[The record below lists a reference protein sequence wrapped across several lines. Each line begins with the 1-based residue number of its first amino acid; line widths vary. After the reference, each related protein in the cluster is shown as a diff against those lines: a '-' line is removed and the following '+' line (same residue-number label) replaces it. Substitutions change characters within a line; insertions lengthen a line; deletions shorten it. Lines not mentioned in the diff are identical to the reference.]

1 MEARLR
7 KFLLRHLGTIALLI
21 ACAGSARAQ
30 SNVAEALQ
38 TSLPP
43 GWECLQG
50 PNELDRPGRA
60 FYVDPKG
67 VRYEL
72 IDLHDRLKPTSG
84 EVASTAARASGY
96 VTAGL
101 MASMLNMVGL
111 SLSGTTKYASTVI
124 LLQRHEER
132 TEEADV
138 RAALRTIDPSLID
151 AQNSYFVIRNV
162 QIAKEMKLTVDRS
175 IAGSFGGDVPF
186 RNLFKVSG
194 AATDPSKQGDAAKAS
209 SAPATNPPAIAAED
223 DKTFTIDQTFT
234 KPLTV
239 CYLAQRFTL
248 KNVGAGAGGSIRDAQ
263 LVEEYWHPYTEK

>member
-7 KFLLRHLGTIALLI
+7 GSELRHLGAISLLTV
-21 ACAGSARAQ
+21 CGGSANAQ

-50 PNELDRPGRA
+50 PNELDHPGRA

-72 IDLHDRLKPTSG
+72 IDLHDRLRPKSG

-101 MASMLNMVGL
+101 MATMLNLVGL
-111 SLSGTTKYASTVI
+111 SLSGTAKYASTVV
-124 LLQRHEER
+124 LLQRQEER
-132 TEEADV
+132 TEEADM
-138 RAALRTIDPSLID
+138 RAALRTIDPSLIE

-162 QIAKEMKLTVDRS
+162 QIAKEMRLTVDRS
-175 IAGSFGGDVPF
+175 IVGSFGGDVPF

-194 AATDPSKQGDAAKAS
+194 AARDAGKPADAAIG
-209 SAPATNPPAIAAED
+209 SAATNPPAIAAED

-263 LVEEYWHPYTEK
+263 LVEEFWHPNTEK

>member
-7 KFLLRHLGTIALLI
+7 KFPLRHLGTIALLI

-101 MASMLNMVGL
+101 MASMLNMVG